1 MKKVF
6 KPIPG
11 YDGYKIS
18 KDGTVIDSQNKILS
32 KIKDRN
38 GYIQVRIDKHLV
50 MVHRL
55 LAFTFIKNNDP
66 NKFKVVNHI
75 DGNKSNNDLSNLE
88 WCDHRYNNQQAIY
101 QGLRKDAI
109 PCLVRQYSTGIVTRF
124 PSSAEAKR
132 FMGIPVKTHNPSLY
146 PKLFGW
152 LTNDDYEFRWEKDI
166 KKYPFF
172 YTKESTKKIISKV
185 EYTITYPDGFLVKK
199 YTLDDLKEDFKV
211 LENIKSHLSHSQI
224 LNILRK
230 EYPNI
235 DFDIKFSKDL
245 YRTDT
250 IGKIRKEGCPI
261 YGYNRDFRNFYI
273 FKSFR
278 HASEI
283 TKCDK
288 RLIIEKNNK
297 FIPVNKSWYFVD
309 FDNKDLVKRLKNFD
323 KIINI

>member
-11 YDGYKIS
+11 YDGYRIS
-18 KDGTVIDSQNKILS
+18 EDGTVINHENKILNVV
-32 KIKDRN
+32 KDRN
-38 GYIQVRIDKHLV
+38 GYKQVSINGRLA

-55 LAFTFIKNNDP
+55 LAFTFINNSNPD
-66 NKFKVVNHI
+66 KFKIINHI
-75 DGNKSNNDLSNLE
+75 DGNPSNNQLSNLE
-88 WCDHRYNNQQAIY
+88 WCDHRHNNLQAIY

-152 LTNDDYEFRWEKDI
+152 LINDDYEFRWEKDI

-172 YTKESTKKIISKV
+172 YTKESNKKITSRV
-185 EYTITYPDGFLVKK
+185 EYTITYPDGFSIKK
-199 YTLDDLKEDFKV
+199 YTIDDLKEEFKI

-224 LNILRK
+224 LDILRK

-250 IGKIRKEGCPI
+250 IGKSKSDSRLL

-288 RLIIEKNNK
+288 RLIIEKTNK
-297 FIPVNKSWYFVD
+297 FMPVNKSWYFVD
-309 FDNKDLVKRLKNFD
+309 FENKDFVKRLKAFD